1 LEPNSAVN
9 SGNVGAVY
17 ASLNRLD
24 EAEEVYKQADERKL
38 QGELLLFYHSSWLF

>member
-1 LEPNSAVN
+1 MVSFGRVWKAITGEAAEALRLEPNSAVN

-24 EAEEVYKQADERKL
+24 EA
-38 QGELLLFYHSSWLF
+38 GSIN